1 MGCWVA
7 GRIRMGALRKGD
19 RAVVTD
25 WTDKRVLVL
34 GLGESGR
41 SVARF
46 LAERGAQVVAAD
58 ERPSEALGDLASL
71 PASVE
76 LQPGHTLPSPTEM
89 DAFDLVVPSPGIPVD
104 RWNDTHASVAGD
116 IELAGRHLQVP
127 ITAVTGT
134 NGKSTTVAL
143 LEALL
148 RAAGLRAT
156 AGGNLGLPALELVGE
171 PLDAVVLEVSSF
183 QLESTSTFAPRVAAV
198 LNVTPDHLDRHG
210 DLETY
215 ATTKAKLIASQ
226 SADDF
231 AVLNVDDPIVDAMA
245 ADTRAQVVR
254 VSTRGAPAGG
264 PGRQAWIDG
273 AVAVFADEQG
283 LTRVPLDGLRLAGR
297 HNLENVVTAL
307 AMAWCLGVDLA
318 RAATALASFGGLPHR
333 CEVVARHDAVTW
345 VDDSKATNVGA
356 AGRSLAAFAEPVV
369 WIAGGRAKGAD
380 LAELAPAAKAHAR
393 TALLI
398 GEAASALE
406 VALDG
411 VVPCE
416 SVGTL
421 ERAVE
426 RAAVL
431 AKPGDVVL
439 LAPACASFDQFES
452 FEARG
457 DAFRHHVERV
467 TEGARER

>member
-1 MGCWVA
+1 MGWA
-7 GRIRMGALRKGD
+7 RRIRMGASWKGD

-41 SVARF
+41 SAARF
-46 LAERGAQVVAAD
+46 LAERGARVVAVD
-58 ERPSEALGDLASL
+58 ERSGDALDAISSL

-76 LQPGHTLPSPTEM
+76 LHLGRELPSPSEM
-89 DAFDLVVPSPGIPVD
+89 DDYDLVVPSPGIPVH
-104 RWNDTHASVAGD
+104 RWHRTRAQVAGD

-156 AGGNLGLPALELVGE
+156 AAGNLGLPALELVGE
-171 PLDAVVLEVSSF
+171 PLDVAVLEVSSF
-183 QLESTSTFAPRVAAV
+183 QLESAPGFAPHVAAV

-215 ATTKAKLIASQ
+215 AATKARLLAHQ
-226 SADDF
+226 TPDDF
-231 AVLNVDDPIVDAMA
+231 AVLNVDDPLVAAMA
-245 ADTRAQVVR
+245 DGTEAQVVR
-254 VSTRGAPAGG
+254 ISTRGAPAGG
-264 PGRQAWIDG
+264 PGRHAWIDG
-273 AVAVFADEQG
+273 GVAVLADEQG
-283 LTRVPLDGLRLAGR
+283 LTRIPLDGLRLAGR
-297 HNLENVVTAL
+297 HNLENVLAAL
-307 AMAWCLGVDLA
+307 AITWCLGADVA
-318 RAATALASFGGLPHR
+318 RAATALASFTGLPHR

-356 AGRSLAAFAEPVV
+356 AARALAAFAEPIV
-369 WIAGGRAKGAD
+369 WIAGGRTKGAD
-380 LAELAPAAKAHAR
+380 LAELAPVAKAHAR
-393 TALLI
+393 LALLI
-398 GEAASALE
+398 GEAAAELE
-406 VALDG
+406 TVLEGAVA
-411 VVPCE
+411 CE
-416 SVGTL
+416 RAETL

-426 RAAVL
+426 RAAEL

-439 LAPACASFDQFES
+439 LAPACASFDQFTS

-457 DAFRHHVERV
+457 DAFRHSVERV
-467 TEGARER
+467 TRGADPA